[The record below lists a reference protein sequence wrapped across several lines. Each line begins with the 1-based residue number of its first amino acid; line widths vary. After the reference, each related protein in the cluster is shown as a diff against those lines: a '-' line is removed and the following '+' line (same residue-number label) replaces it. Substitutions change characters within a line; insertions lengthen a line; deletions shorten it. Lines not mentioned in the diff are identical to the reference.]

1 MNRQR
6 SVVWSAVLIALLAAV
21 SVSPA
26 NAAQDVCVHV
36 NGVPLFQSGSATCES
51 IEGTTAI
58 AVGDASF
65 ASVEEDADNTAIA
78 IGDAS
83 VAESSDVGEGNSLI
97 AVGDGSIASNSVGND
112 NDIIAVGNGSEAFN
126 ADEGD
131 SNALTVIGDGSVF
144 SIQGE
149 SGCVVIVVN
158 GQEFGGC

>member
-6 SVVWSAVLIALLAAV
+6 TVLWSSMLIALIAAV
-21 SVSPA
+21 SASPA
-26 NAAQDVCVHV
+26 NAAQDLCVHV
-36 NGVPLFQSGSATCES
+36 DGVPIFQSGSATCES
-51 IEGTTAI
+51 IEGTTAV
-58 AVGDASF
+58 AVGDASY

-78 IGDAS
+78 IGDGS
-83 VAESSDVGEGNSLI
+83 VAESGDVGAGNSLI
-97 AVGDGSIASNSVGND
+97 AVGNDSIASNSVGND

-149 SGCVVIVVN
+149 SGCMVIVIN